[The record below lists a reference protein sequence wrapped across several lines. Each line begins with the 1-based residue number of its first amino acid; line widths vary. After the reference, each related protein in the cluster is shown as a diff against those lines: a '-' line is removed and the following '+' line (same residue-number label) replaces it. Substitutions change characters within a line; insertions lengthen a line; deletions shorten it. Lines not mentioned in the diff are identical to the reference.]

1 VCLTSHTSHTEV
13 GSISGEREVSMELS
27 AAKQLALSL
36 MKEHGFGDLPF
47 SFHRM
52 KNALGTCYFSGG
64 VPTAIKLSE
73 YWVPHLSEAEV
84 RDTILHEIAHAMTPR
99 DHHGAAWRAA
109 ARRIG
114 ANPSRTADTVPME
127 VQRKVKQLHA
137 KYRATCYDCGN
148 VHFFNRMTKTWRY
161 RGYVC
166 KNCRG
171 QFNVQF
177 NK

>member
-1 VCLTSHTSHTEV
+1 
-13 GSISGEREVSMELS
+13 MELS

-52 KNALGTCYFSGG
+52 KTALGTCYFSGG
-64 VPTAIKLSE
+64 MPTAIKLSE

-127 VQRKVKQLHA
+127 VQRKVRKIHSN
-137 KYRATCYDCGN
+137 YRAECSRCDN
-148 VHFFNRMTKTWRY
+148 VHFFNRMTKKWRNHN
-161 RGYVC
+161 YVC
-166 KNCRG
+166 GKCRSTLI
-171 QFNVQF
+171 VSL